1 MFVVPAQD
9 IAGMLEAGQLKVD
22 HPLDADQIQPAS
34 LDLRLGRT
42 CYRMAASAI
51 PGPARGIEDLASG
64 PLLIDAMTLSDE
76 GTRLEA
82 GSTYIVECLE
92 HLDLPPRM
100 SAVVNPKS
108 SSGRIDL
115 FVRSLTDRASHFD
128 RMPRGFKGRI
138 YLEITP
144 ISFPVI
150 VRPGSRLAQIRF
162 LDAESVVWRDVMPLL
177 ADETITDLGA
187 MREGD
192 TVWLSAQITDSRVEP
207 CGWRARR
214 NCAKAIDV
222 DKKSGCLPLD
232 YFEPVYGERGSG
244 GPSIILHPNDFF
256 ILASQEKVRI
266 PELFAAEMI
275 AFDAGIGEV
284 RVHYAGFF
292 DPGFGD
298 DNGRPTAQGVL
309 EVRGRDVPMVLENG
323 QMIAGLKFH
332 PMASAPRTLY
342 GAGAG
347 SNYQGQG
354 LRLSKHFQPEI
365 SRAA

>member
-1 MFVVPAQD
+1 MYVVPAQD
-9 IAGMLEAGQLKVD
+9 IAQMLENGRLIAD
-22 HPLDADQIQPAS
+22 RPLDADQIQPAS
-34 LDLRLGRT
+34 LDLRLGAA
-42 CYRMAASAI
+42 CFRMAASAI
-51 PGPARGIEDLASG
+51 PGAGRTIADLASG
-64 PLLIDAMTLSDE
+64 PLLIDAMTLSE
-76 GTRLEA
+76 AGTRLEA
-82 GSTYIVECLE
+82 GSTYIVECMESMALE
-92 HLDLPPRM
+92 PRM

-115 FVRSLTDRASHFD
+115 FVRSLTDHASHFD
-128 RMPRGFKGRI
+128 RMPKGFRGRVF
-138 YLEITP
+138 LEITP

-162 LDAESVVWRDVMPLL
+162 IESESVSWRDVTPLL
-177 ADETITDLGA
+177 ANEKLTDLDTR
-187 MREGD
+187 REGD

-222 DKKSGCLPLD
+222 DRKSGCLPLD
-232 YFEPVYGERGSG
+232 YFEPVFGERGPS

-298 DNGRPTAQGVL
+298 DNGAPTAQGVL

-332 PMASAPRTLY
+332 PMASAPTSLY
-342 GAGAG
+342 GAAAG

-354 LRLSKHFQPEI
+354 LRLSKHFREDM
-365 SRAA
+365 RAAA